1 MSSILKVDQLQDSG
15 GNAIITS
22 DGSGNLT
29 AGTIPAKT
37 IGTGAV
43 LQVKSAFLDGTAVS
57 TSSTSFVATG
67 LNLSIT
73 PSSTSNKIFLT
84 VLGGAAYNTTT
95 ASVTQKVT
103 IYRDST
109 NIGHSTH
116 GLSRFSTPGG
126 TWSIAPHACS
136 VLDSP
141 SSTSSLLYHVYFRR
155 EDTSATVQFSAA
167 DRGRV
172 TLTAMEIQG

>member
-1 MSSILKVDQLQDSG
+1 MALITLNKLALPT
-15 GNAIITS
+15 GNVI
-22 DGSGNLT
+22 
-29 AGTIPAKT
+29 
-37 IGTGAV
+37 
-43 LQVKSAFLDGTAVS
+43 QVKSAFLNLTAVN

-67 LNLSIT
+67 LSVSIT
-73 PSSTSNKIFLT
+73 PSSTSNKIFLS
-84 VLGGAAYNTTT
+84 LQGGAMYNTTT
-95 ASVTQKVT
+95 ASVSQKVT

-109 NIGHSTH
+109 NIGDSTH

-155 EDTSATVQFSAA
+155 EDTSASVQFSSG

-172 TLTAMEIQG
+172 TLTAYEIVG

>member
-1 MSSILKVDQLQDSG
+1 MPFTTLSSKVLPTGS
-15 GNAIITS
+15 II
-22 DGSGNLT
+22 
-29 AGTIPAKT
+29 
-37 IGTGAV
+37 
-43 LQVKSAFLDGTAVS
+43 QVKSAFLDGTAVN
-57 TSSTSFVATG
+57 TTSTSFTASG
-67 LNLSIT
+67 LSVSIT

-84 VLGGAAYNTTT
+84 LQGGAAYNSTT

-126 TWSIAPHACS
+126 TWSIAPHSCS

-141 SSTSSLLYHVYFRR
+141 SSTSSITYEVYFRR
-155 EDTSATVQFSAA
+155 EDTSAQVQFSSG
-167 DRGRV
+167 DRGRA
-172 TLTAMEIQG
+172 TLTAYEIIG